1 MQAFRKI
8 FPAGALLGL
17 FMVFGCDTATNP
29 KTTDSPVGTWKGIVA
44 DSTLTLVV
52 KGDLTFT
59 AELPNQFGTYH
70 MSGTYSVAG
79 KAFTMQ
85 YASSLQGEE
94 GIPPPSPNPA
104 IGTLAGT
111 SLKIPSPY
119 RSEGDSTTLKKQ

>member
-1 MQAFRKI
+1 MKAVRKAS
-8 FPAGALLGL
+8 PAGAMLGLILLLG
-17 FMVFGCDTATNP
+17 CDDATGP
-29 KTTDSPVGTWKGIVA
+29 KGSDSPVGTWKGVVA

-52 KGDLTFT
+52 KSDLTFT
-59 AELPNQFGTYH
+59 ATLPNPFGTYH
-70 MSGTYSVAG
+70 MGGTYSVSG
-79 KAFTMQ
+79 NSVTLQ

-111 SLKIPSPY
+111 SLKIPAPY